1 MDMDNQVKWHKDLLV
16 KDVFLSPPMSASP
29 SPASPTAAA
38 TTTTTTTTATPNV
51 SFHHRLQ
58 LKKLEV
64 APSDLLLDDADVFG
78 LNDTTSLLLEDG
90 SGYQQQQQQHHP
102 QVRITSVYHD
112 DLPTTPHSLM
122 DSLSP
127 DYLGLKRRHSS
138 ICSDSSSDDG
148 SSVQSDSDKRP
159 CLTHSPCSSSAPSP
173 QLPMFDF
180 DDDED
185 DHEDESEDQEDMND
199 R

>member
-1 MDMDNQVKWHKDLLV
+1 MDSQVTWHKDLLV
-16 KDVFLSPPMSASP
+16 KDVFLSPPMSSSSSP
-29 SPASPTAAA
+29 PPTAA
-38 TTTTTTTTATPNV
+38 PNV
-51 SFHHRLQ
+51 TFHHRLQ
-58 LKKLEV
+58 QQQQLKKMEV
-64 APSDLLLDDADVFG
+64 APSDLLMDDADLFG
-78 LNDTTSLLLEDG
+78 LNDTTCLLLDDG
-90 SGYQQQQQQHHP
+90 SGYQQHHP
-102 QVRITSVYHD
+102 KVRITSVYAD

-122 DSLSP
+122 DSPSS

-159 CLTHSPCSSSAPSP
+159 CLMHSPCSSSAPSP

-180 DDDED
+180 DDDDDEEYYED
-185 DHEDESEDQEDMND
+185 DTNQ